1 MPSIFSIR
9 SIRPRVED
17 WGWGFRSPVTL
28 LKRTAVGCR
37 WLPMR
42 EADACSSSRCR
53 SRKEET
59 DDMSEPTVFIV
70 DDDTAV
76 LDSIAELVTSV
87 GLRAATFRSA
97 QEFRDSFKAGQPG
110 CLVLDV
116 RMAHTSGPALQD
128 ELNALGARIPIVFI
142 SGHGDIAMAIKTIK
156 AGAVD
161 FVQKPYHEQ
170 QLLDSINEALQ
181 RDAEARQV
189 ASSSEGFAER
199 LATLTERERH
209 VLEQVVKGLPSKS
222 IARVLDISYRTVELH
237 RGHIMEKL
245 RVRSA
250 AELIRLVIERR

>member
-1 MPSIFSIR
+1 
-9 SIRPRVED
+9 
-17 WGWGFRSPVTL
+17 
-28 LKRTAVGCR
+28 
-37 WLPMR
+37 
-42 EADACSSSRCR
+42 
-53 SRKEET
+53 
-59 DDMSEPTVFIV
+59 MSEPTVFIV
-70 DDDTAV
+70 DDDAAV

-97 QEFRDSFKAGQPG
+97 REFRNSFDPELPG

-128 ELNALGARIPIVFI
+128 ELNAIGARIPIVFI
-142 SGHGDIAMAIKTIK
+142 SGHGDIAVAIKTIK

-161 FVQKPYHEQ
+161 FVQKPYREQ
-170 QLLDSINEALQ
+170 QLLDSINEAL
-181 RDAEARQV
+181 RLDAEGRQV
-189 ASSSEGFAER
+189 ARSGEGFAER
-199 LATLTERERH
+199 LATLTERERD

-250 AELIRLVIERR
+250 AELIRLVVERRNG